1 MEKKYEDEIAK
12 NQKLENEN
20 KQLKESL
27 KEKSIK
33 EEELNKYK
41 AENDKLKADLFKANK
56 IITGLKQSSKD
67 SNELKILR
75 EENTNLKYQLNLKD
89 NEIINLKNMIQNNNL
104 FRPKYDINDIMVI
117 NFVSTD
123 IHYGIKCLPNDI
135 FAEVEEKLY
144 KKFDDLRDTNN
155 MFTVN
160 ARPILRFKKLSENNI
175 KDGDLIQLFKLE

>member
-27 KEKSIK
+27 EEKSIK

-75 EENTNLKYQLNLKD
+75 KENTNLKYQLNL
-89 NEIINLKNMIQNNNL
+89 
-104 FRPKYDINDIMVI
+104 
-117 NFVSTD
+117 
-123 IHYGIKCLPNDI
+123 
-135 FAEVEEKLY
+135 
-144 KKFDDLRDTNN
+144 
-155 MFTVN
+155 
-160 ARPILRFKKLSENNI
+160 
-175 KDGDLIQLFKLE
+175 